1 MLDAFT
7 WFTQSSFR
15 WRNGDQ
21 VVYVDPWRVTGGD
34 VADLVFVTHAHF
46 DHFRPDE
53 IAALRRSDTVVVA
66 PRDVAAELPGPVR
79 PVAPGDAFEID
90 GVAVEVVPAYNVA
103 PDRLDHHPRANGWV
117 GYVLSSGGFTWY
129 HAGDTDR
136 VPDLDAVRADAAFLP
151 IGGTYTMDAREAAGL
166 AKAIAPDVAVPM
178 HFGFVVGS
186 PEDAD
191 VFRREAAPVRV
202 EVLDH
207 VHAFGPDG
215 HEEDR

>member
-7 WFTQSSFR
+7 WYTQASFR
-15 WRNGDQ
+15 WRNGAQ
-21 VVYVDPWRVTGGD
+21 TVFVDPWRVVDGGT
-34 VADLVFVTHAHF
+34 ADLIFVTHAHF

-53 IAALRRSDTVVVA
+53 IAALRRPDTVVVA
-66 PRDVAAELPGPVR
+66 PRNVAAELPAPVR
-79 PVAPGDAFEID
+79 AVSPGDAFDLD

-103 PDRLDHHPRANGWV
+103 PDRLQHHPKANGWV
-117 GYVLSSGGFTWY
+117 GYVLSSNGVTWF
-129 HAGDTDR
+129 HAGDTDQ
-136 VPDLDAVRADAAFLP
+136 VPELDAVRADAAFLP

-178 HFGFVVGS
+178 HFGFVVGT

-207 VHAFGPDG
+207 VHPFGMEG
-215 HEEDR
+215 HEEE

>member
-7 WFTQSSFR
+7 WYTQASFR

-21 VVYVDPWRVTGGD
+21 TVFIDPWRVVDGGK
-34 VADLVFVTHAHF
+34 ADLVFVTHAHF

-53 IAALRRSDTVVVA
+53 IAALRRPDTVVVA
-66 PRDVAAELPGPVR
+66 PRDIAAELPGPVR
-79 PVAPGDAFEID
+79 AVAPGDAFEID
-90 GVAVEVVPAYNVA
+90 GVAVQVVPAYNVA
-103 PDRLDHHPRANGWV
+103 PDRLQHHPKANGWV
-117 GYVLSSGGFTWY
+117 GYVLSSNGVTWF
-129 HAGDTDR
+129 HAGDTDH
-136 VPDLDAVRADAAFLP
+136 VPELDAVRADAAFLP

-178 HFGFVVGS
+178 HFGFVVGT

-207 VHAFGPDG
+207 VHPFGMEG
-215 HEEDR
+215 HEEE

>member
-7 WFTQSSFR
+7 WYTQASFR
-15 WRNGDQ
+15 WRNGAQ
-21 VVYVDPWRVTGGD
+21 TVFVDPWRVVDGGT
-34 VADLVFVTHAHF
+34 ADLIFVTHAHF

-53 IAALRRSDTVVVA
+53 IAALRRPDTVVVA
-66 PRDVAAELPGPVR
+66 PRDIAAELPGPVR
-79 PVAPGDAFEID
+79 AVSPGDAFEID
-90 GVAVEVVPAYNVA
+90 GVAVQVVPAYNVA
-103 PDRLDHHPRANGWV
+103 PDRLQHHPRANGWV
-117 GYVLSSGGFTWY
+117 GYVLSSNGVRWY
-129 HAGDTDR
+129 HAGDTDH
-136 VPDLDAVRADAAFLP
+136 VPELDTVRAHAAFLP

-178 HFGFVVGS
+178 HFGFVVGT

-207 VHAFGPDG
+207 VHPFGMEG
-215 HEEDR
+215 HEEE